1 MVIIIGTLFA
11 LHEASISE
19 ILNKND
25 SLQLVFYVALKTL
38 SRQKWRT
45 SNKNTHDKDLLWRF
59 GEILWSLY
67 GPCWIKLPVGIVF
80 VFSKTMDYQ
89 ERRDDYKVTGVYYQT
104 KLTLA
109 LRLKSD
115 WRLSVEDVVY
125 WLSSKLSSLLY
136 LQLTL
141 IKSPSGRIQ
150 PSFITCLGQHQVLA
164 PRSSSFLH
172 LSQAFW
178 SKFFN

>member
-1 MVIIIGTLFA
+1 MA
-11 LHEASISE
+11 AY
-19 ILNKND
+19 NW
-25 SLQLVFYVALKTL
+25 FYVALKTL

-45 SNKNTHDKDLLWRF
+45 SNKNTHDTDLLWRF

-115 WRLSVEDVVY
+115 WRLSVEDVVD